1 MKIADL
7 FARDVTRNIAPVVY
21 FHEQTPEKLA
31 EEVGEYIITGGYPE
45 SDERHR
51 RVPMG
56 IHEQY
61 VRLLTHIA
69 RELDKK
75 PGPEL
80 PASWIS
86 GFYGSGKSSFAKLL
100 GLALDGRPLPDG
112 RKLSEALLSRDDSPN
127 REKLV
132 EAWEHLARKV
142 DPISVVFDIG
152 GEANDGEHIHS
163 AVSRMVQ
170 RRLGYSTDPLVADA
184 ELRLEK
190 DQQWE
195 HFLEVAHRT
204 LGRDWSEVRTTA
216 RADEHFSRVISVMD
230 PATYPST
237 MSWFDSRV
245 GTSRHT
251 GLSSAET
258 VRNLEAMLARRA
270 PGKTLFLVVDEV
282 SQYVHQNDDR
292 MLKLQSFVSEL
303 GQRLKGKVWLLATG
317 QQKLEEAST
326 NLAIGKL
333 KDRFPPS
340 LRVHLATTNIRDVV
354 HRRLL
359 KKRQD
364 REPELRRLFQL
375 HGAQLKLFG
384 YECGGLTEEDFVE
397 VYPMLPGQVDLLMAL
412 TTSLRQRSTRTQGDD
427 YAIRGLLQLL
437 GELFREQKLATREVG
452 TLVTLDL
459 IYDVQQ
465 TAFDSETQ
473 AAMARMLADSRL
485 ADDAWA
491 RRAAK
496 AIALLELNNDKTS
509 VTEELIASCL
519 YSRLGDGNPLNEVK
533 PALERLRNLNLIGFS
548 EKEGYKIQSSA
559 GQEWQRERENDMVVS
574 TDDRHKLVREKLAEL
589 MRDPE
594 RPRLK
599 GRAFYWSAFFSD
611 GRQLKDERL
620 LNAGDEAA
628 VTLDFRFLS
637 GKADRSPAEWAK
649 RSAEKQLEDRIVWVA
664 AEGELAD
671 TLKSLGQS
679 RGMIA
684 KYEPRKASLS
694 KEKQRLLFDEQIR
707 AEDLETKARVAVE
720 RAFVEGDLYFRGQ
733 HQAARDYGSTFNT
746 IMSTVGSAR
755 LPQLYT
761 HHTDVAVTDK
771 ELEQLLA
778 PTLSG
783 VSPKFLEQ
791 GLGLLT
797 ADGGSFL
804 PSCKGTVP
812 SAINAYIDKHD
823 GTVGNVLLQDFAR
836 PPYGYPAD
844 VVRACLL
851 ALLRARKVKVKTEDG
866 TVITSPMDASS
877 REVFLQ
883 VTKLKRATLL
893 PNRDETVTP
902 RDRTAMRRFF
912 DSIGKDIEP
921 SDEALAS
928 AVFEHFAPL
937 RERLRTLE
945 QRFSQLP
952 GRPAP
957 EEPLQKLATALESC
971 RRVRDIDP
979 TVRALKEALP
989 ALQEGTQLLN
999 RLFTD
1004 LTEEAIQRVRAAAD
1018 VREHHARQLV
1028 RDGSSGPVE
1037 EDIKA
1042 VEAQLD
1048 GRRPW
1053 VDLGAIDAAL
1063 ERIRAQ
1069 YRLRRGQLLEEQ
1081 EKRAEAVRARLRQ
1094 RTGFE
1099 KLTDDETHQVFR
1111 PIGQALAQSSPNATA
1126 PTLYELRM
1134 DFLQRL
1140 EKATEDADAILDE
1153 LISAKDRKP
1162 VVRVELNLRGREI
1175 SNADEL
1181 KRVLD
1186 EIRDRVT
1193 QQLERGQKVRLG

>member
-1 MKIADL
+1 MKISDL
-7 FARDVTRNIAPVVY
+7 FARNVTRDIAPVVY
-21 FHEQTPEKLA
+21 FHEQSPEKLA
-31 EEVGEYIITGGYPE
+31 DEVSEYIITGGYPE

-61 VRLLTHIA
+61 VRLLTNIA
-69 RELDKK
+69 RELDKS

-112 RKLSEALLSRDDSPN
+112 RKLSEALLARDDSPN
-127 REKLV
+127 RKALV
-132 EAWEHLARKV
+132 DAWENLARKV
-142 DPISVVFDIG
+142 DAIAVVFDIG

-163 AVSRMVQ
+163 AVARMVQ

-216 RADEHFSRVISVMD
+216 RADEHFSRIMSVMD
-230 PATYPST
+230 PGTYADS

-282 SQYVHQNDDR
+282 SQYVHQNEDR
-292 MLKLQSFVSEL
+292 MLKFQSFISEL
-303 GQRLKGKVWLLATG
+303 GQRLKGTVWLLATG
-317 QQKLEEAST
+317 QQKLEEAS
-326 NLAIGKL
+326 NLSIGKL
-333 KDRFPPS
+333 KDRFLPS

-364 REPELRRLFQL
+364 REPELRRLFGL

-384 YECGGLTEEDFVE
+384 FECGSLTEEDFVE

-437 GELFREQKLATREVG
+437 GELFREQKLATRDVG
-452 TLVTLDL
+452 ELVTLDL

-465 TAFDSETQ
+465 TAFDSDTQ
-473 AAMARMLADSRL
+473 AAMARLLSNQALANDT
-485 ADDAWA
+485 WA
-491 RRAAK
+491 QKVAK
-496 AIALLELNNDKTS
+496 AVALLELNNDKVS
-509 VTEELIASCL
+509 VTAELIASCL
-519 YSRLGDGNPLNEVK
+519 YPRLGDSNPLNEVK
-533 PALERLRNLNLIGFS
+533 PALERLRNQNLIGFS

-559 GQEWQRERENDMVVS
+559 GQEWQRDREDVLVS
-574 TDDRHKLVREKLAEL
+574 ADDRHKLVREKLSEL

-611 GRQLKDERL
+611 GRQMKDERL

-628 VTLDFRFLS
+628 VTMDFRYFS
-637 GKADRSPAEWAK
+637 GKADRSSAEWAK
-649 RSAEKQLEDRIVWVA
+649 RSAEKQLEDRILWIGG
-664 AEGELAD
+664 EGDLAD
-671 TLKSLGQS
+671 TLRSLSQS
-679 RGMIA
+679 RSMIT
-684 KYEPRKASLS
+684 KYEPRKASMS
-694 KEKQRLLFDEQIR
+694 TERQRLLFDEHIR
-707 AEDLETKARVAVE
+707 AEDLETKARLAVE
-720 RAFVEGDLYFRGQ
+720 RAFVEGDLYFRAQ
-733 HQAARDYGSTFNT
+733 HQPAKDYGSTFNA
-746 IMSTVGSAR
+746 IMSAVGSAR

-778 PTLSG
+778 PTLAG
-783 VSPKFLEQ
+783 VSQKFLEQ

-797 ADGGSFL
+797 QDGGRFL
-804 PSCKGTVP
+804 PSCQGTVP
-812 SAINAYIDKHD
+812 SAIHTYIDKHD

-836 PPYGYPAD
+836 PPYGYPPD

-866 TVITSPMDASS
+866 TVLTSPMDASA

-883 VTKLKRATLL
+883 VTRLKRATLL

-912 DSIGKDIEP
+912 ESLGKDIEP

-937 RERLRTLE
+937 RERLRVLE
-945 QRFSQLP
+945 QRFSMLP
-952 GRPAP
+952 GRPAM

-989 ALQEGTQLLN
+989 ALQEGAQLLN
-999 RLFTD
+999 RLYTD
-1004 LTEEAIQRVRAAAD
+1004 LTEEAIQRVRSAAE
-1018 VREHHARQLV
+1018 VREHHAEQLV
-1028 RDGSSGPVE
+1028 RDGSSEAVE

-1042 VEAQLD
+1042 VEAQLK

-1053 VDLGAIDAAL
+1053 VDMGSIDVSL
-1063 ERIRAQ
+1063 EHLRAH
-1069 YRLRRGQLLEEQ
+1069 YRQRRGQLLEDQ
-1081 EKRAEAVRARLRQ
+1081 EKQAEAVRARLRQ

-1099 KLTDDETHQVFR
+1099 KLGNDERHQVFR
-1111 PIGQALAQSSPNATA
+1111 PIGQALARSSPDATA
-1126 PTLYELRM
+1126 PSLYELRM
-1134 DFLQRL
+1134 DFLQQL
-1140 EKATEDADAILDE
+1140 EKAAEEAEALLDE
-1153 LISAKDRKP
+1153 LVSAKDQKP
-1162 VVRVELNLRGREI
+1162 VVRVELNLRGREVT
-1175 SNADEL
+1175 NTDEL
-1181 KRVLD
+1181 RRVLD
-1186 EIRDRVT
+1186 EIRDRVI
-1193 QQLERGQKVRLG
+1193 QQLERGHKVRLG

>member
-7 FARDVTRNIAPVVY
+7 FARNVTRDIAPVVY
-21 FHEQTPEKLA
+21 FHEQSPEKLA
-31 EEVGEYIITGGYPE
+31 DEVSEYIITGGYPE
-45 SDERHR
+45 GDERHR

-69 RELDKK
+69 RELDRK

-100 GLALDGRPLPDG
+100 GLALDGRVLPDG
-112 RKLSEALLSRDDSPN
+112 RSLADALLARDDSPN
-127 REKLV
+127 QRALAD
-132 EAWEHLARKV
+132 AWRQLAQRV
-142 DPISVVFDIG
+142 DSIAVVFDIG

-163 AVSRMVQ
+163 AVARMAQ

-195 HFLEVAHRT
+195 HFLEMARRT
-204 LGRDWSEVRTTA
+204 LGREWNEVRTTA
-216 RADEHFSRVISVMD
+216 RADEHFSRVMSAMD
-230 PATYPST
+230 PATYPTT

-251 GLSSAET
+251 GLSPGET

-270 PGKTLFLVVDEV
+270 PGKTLFIVVDEV
-282 SQYVHQNDDR
+282 SQYVHQVDDR
-292 MLKLQSFVSEL
+292 MLRLQTFVSEL
-303 GQRLKGKVWLLATG
+303 GQRLKGKAWLLATG
-317 QQKLEEAST
+317 QQKLEETASG
-326 NLAIGKL
+326 IGKL
-333 KDRFPPS
+333 KDRFPPH

-359 KKRQD
+359 KKHRD
-364 REPELRRLFQL
+364 REPELRRLFAL

-384 YECGGLTEEDFVE
+384 YECSNLTEEDFVE
-397 VYPMLPGQVDLLMAL
+397 VYPMLPGHVDLLMAL

-437 GELFREQKLATREVG
+437 GELFREQKLASREVG
-452 TLVTLDL
+452 ELVTLDL

-465 TAFDSETQ
+465 TAFDSEVQ
-473 AAMARMLADSRL
+473 AAMARILSQPAL
-485 ADDAWA
+485 ADDPWA

-496 AIALLELNNDKTS
+496 AIALLELNNDKVS

-519 YSRLGDGNPLNEVK
+519 YARLGDGNPLNELK
-533 PALERLRNLNLIGFS
+533 PALERLRSLNLVGYS

-559 GQEWQRERENDMVVS
+559 GQEWQRDRDDVHVS
-574 TDDRHKLVREKLAEL
+574 LDERHKLVREKLAEL

-599 GRAFYWSAFFSD
+599 GRAFYWSALFSD
-611 GRQLKDERL
+611 GRQMKDERL

-637 GKADRSPAEWAK
+637 GKADRAPSEWAK

-664 AEGELAD
+664 GESDLGE
-671 TLKSLGQS
+671 TLRSLGQS
-679 RGMIA
+679 RSMIA
-684 KYEPRKASLS
+684 KFEPRKASLTT
-694 KEKQRLLFDEQIR
+694 EKQRLLFDEHIR
-707 AEDLETKARVAVE
+707 AESLETKVREAVE

-733 HQAARDYGSTFNT
+733 HQPARDYGSTFNT
-746 IMSTVGSAR
+746 IMSAVGSAR

-771 ELEQLLA
+771 EFEQLLA
-778 PTLSG
+778 PTLAG
-783 VSPKFLEQ
+783 VSQKFLEQ
-791 GLGLLT
+791 GLGLLSQ
-797 ADGGSFL
+797 DGRSFL
-804 PSCKGTVP
+804 PTCQGIVP
-812 SAINAYIDKHD
+812 SAIHAYIDKHD

-866 TVITSPMDASS
+866 TVLTSPMDASA

-883 VTKLKRATLL
+883 VTKLKRASLF
-893 PNRDETVTP
+893 PNRDETVLP
-902 RDRTAMRRFF
+902 RDRTLMRRYFE
-912 DSIGKDIEP
+912 SLGKDVEP
-921 SDEALAS
+921 VDEALAS
-928 AVFEHFAPL
+928 AVFEHFPPL
-937 RERLRTLE
+937 RERLRILE
-945 QRFSQLP
+945 QRFAMLP
-952 GRPAP
+952 GRPSP
-957 EEPLQKLATALESC
+957 EEPLQKLSAALESC
-971 RRVRDIDP
+971 RRARDIDP

-999 RLFTD
+999 RLSTD
-1004 LTEEAIQRVRAAAD
+1004 LTEEAVQRVRTAAE
-1018 VREHHARQLV
+1018 VRDHHVQQLV
-1028 RDGSSGPVE
+1028 RDGSSGTEE
-1037 EDIKA
+1037 EDVRA
-1042 VEAQLD
+1042 VEAHL
-1048 GRRPW
+1048 GGWRPW
-1053 VDLGAIDAAL
+1053 VDLGSIDAPL
-1063 ERIRAQ
+1063 ERIRTH
-1069 YRLRRGQLLEEQ
+1069 YRQRRGQLLEDQ
-1081 EKRAEAVRARLRQ
+1081 ERRAEAVRARLRQ
-1094 RTGFE
+1094 QAGFE
-1099 KLTDDETHQVFR
+1099 KLSDDETHQVFR
-1111 PIGQALAQSSPNATA
+1111 PIGRALAQTSPDAIA

-1134 DFLQRL
+1134 DFHQRL
-1140 EKATEDADAILDE
+1140 EKATEEAESTLDE
-1153 LISAKDRKP
+1153 LISARDTKP
-1162 VVRVELNLRGREI
+1162 VARVELQMRGREI
-1175 SNADEL
+1175 SSPEEL
-1181 KRVLD
+1181 ERVLE

-1193 QQLERGQKVRLG
+1193 QQLARGHKVRLG

>member
-1 MKIADL
+1 LKIADL
-7 FARDVTRNIAPVVY
+7 FARDVTRDIPPVVY
-21 FHEQTPEKLA
+21 FHEQSPEKLA
-31 EEVGEYIITGGYPE
+31 DEVSEYIITGGYPE
-45 SDERHR
+45 SDDRHR

-69 RELDKK
+69 RELDRK

-100 GLALDGRPLPDG
+100 GLALDGHVLPDG
-112 RKLSEALLSRDDSPN
+112 RTLAEALLARDESPD
-127 REKLV
+127 RKALV
-132 EAWEHLARKV
+132 EAWERLTHKV
-142 DPISVVFDIG
+142 DPLAVVFDIG

-163 AVSRMVQ
+163 AIARMVQ
-170 RRLGYSTDPLVADA
+170 QRLGYSTDALVADA

-195 HFLEVAHRT
+195 HFLEVVRRT
-204 LGRDWSEVRTTA
+204 LGREWSEVRTSA
-216 RADEHFSRVISVMD
+216 RVDEHFSRVISVMD
-230 PATYPST
+230 PATYTST

-251 GLSSAET
+251 GLAPAET
-258 VRNLEAMLARRA
+258 VRNLELMLARRA
-270 PGKTLFLVVDEV
+270 PGKTLFIVVDEV

-292 MLKLQSFVSEL
+292 MVRLQSFVSEL

-317 QQKLEEAST
+317 QQKLEEASA
-326 NLAIGKL
+326 NDAIGKL

-359 KKRQD
+359 KKHPD
-364 REPELRRLFQL
+364 REPELRRLFGL

-384 YECGGLTEEDFVE
+384 YECTGLTEEDFVE
-397 VYPMLPGQVDLLMAL
+397 VYPMLPGQVDLLMSL

-437 GELFREQKLATREVG
+437 GELFREHKLAAREVG
-452 TLVTLDL
+452 ALVTLDL

-473 AAMARMLADSRL
+473 AAMARILSTQAL
-485 ADDAWA
+485 ADDVWA
-491 RRAAK
+491 RRVVK

-509 VTEELIASCL
+509 VTQELIASCL
-519 YSRLGDGNPLNEVK
+519 YSRLGDGNPQNEVK
-533 PALERLRNLNLIGFS
+533 PALERLRALNLVGFS

-559 GQEWQRERENDMVVS
+559 GQEWQNEREDVTVGI
-574 TDDRHKLVREKLAEL
+574 DERHRLVREKLSEL

-594 RPRLK
+594 RPRMK
-599 GRAFYWSAFFSD
+599 GRAFYWSAFVSD
-611 GRQLKDERL
+611 GRSLKDDRL
-620 LNAGDEAA
+620 LNPGDEAA
-628 VTLDFRFLS
+628 VTLDFRFFS
-637 GKADRSPAEWAK
+637 GKADRSPAEWIK

-664 AEGELAD
+664 AESDLGD
-671 TLKSLGQS
+671 TLKELGQS

-684 KYEPRKASLS
+684 RYAPRKASMS
-694 KEKQRLLFDEQIR
+694 KEKQRLLFDEEIR
-707 AEDLETKARVAVE
+707 AEDLERRARLAVE
-720 RAFVEGDLYFRGQ
+720 RAFVEGDLYFRGE
-733 HQAARDYGSTFNT
+733 HRAAKDYGSTFNT

-755 LPQLYT
+755 LPELYT
-761 HHTDVAVTDK
+761 QHTDVAVTDK

-783 VSPKFLEQ
+783 VSPKFLDQ
-791 GLGLLT
+791 ALGLLT
-797 ADGGSFL
+797 QDGGHFL
-804 PSCKGTVP
+804 PTCQGTVP
-812 SAINAYIDKHD
+812 LAILAYVDRHD
-823 GTVGNVLLQDFAR
+823 GTAGSVLLQDFAR

-866 TVITSPMDASS
+866 TILTSPMDASA

-883 VTKLKRATLL
+883 ITKLKRSSLF
-893 PNRDETVTP
+893 PNRDTTVTP

-912 DSIGKDIEP
+912 EMLGKDVEP
-921 SDEALAS
+921 IDEALAG

-937 RERLRTLE
+937 RERLRMLE

-957 EEPLQKLATALESC
+957 EEPLQKLAAALESC
-971 RRVRDIDP
+971 RRARDIDP

-989 ALQEGTQLLN
+989 ALQEGSQLLS
-999 RLFTD
+999 RLLTD
-1004 LTEEAIQRVRAAAD
+1004 LSDDVVQRVRAAAD
-1018 VREHHARQLV
+1018 VRDHQARQLEK
-1028 RDGSSGPVE
+1028 DGSANTVA
-1037 EDIKA
+1037 EDIQA
-1042 VEAQLD
+1042 VDAQLK

-1053 VDLGAIDAAL
+1053 VDLGAIDAPL
-1063 ERIRAQ
+1063 ERIRAH
-1069 YRLRRGQLLEEQ
+1069 YRLRRGQLLEDQ
-1081 EKRAEAVRARLRQ
+1081 ERRAEAVRARLRQ
-1094 RTGFE
+1094 RAGFE
-1099 KLTDDETHQVFR
+1099 KLDDDESHQVFR
-1111 PIGQALAQSSPNATA
+1111 PIGQALAGSSPEAIA

-1140 EKATEDADAILDE
+1140 GKATEDAEAILDE
-1153 LISAKDRKP
+1153 LVSAKDQKP
-1162 VVRVELNLRGREI
+1162 VARVELQLRGREI
-1175 SNADEL
+1175 EDADDLERL
-1181 KRVLD
+1181 IS
-1186 EIRDRVT
+1186 EIRDRVS
-1193 QQLERGQKVRLG
+1193 QQLQRGHKVRLG

>member
-1 MKIADL
+1 MKISDL
-7 FARDVTRNIAPVVY
+7 FARDVTRDIPPVVY
-21 FHEQTPEKLA
+21 FHEQSPEKLA
-31 EEVGEYIITGGYPE
+31 DEVSEYIITGGYPE
-45 SDERHR
+45 ADERHR
-51 RVPMG
+51 RVPLG

-61 VRLLTHIA
+61 VRLLNNIA

-112 RKLSEALLSRDDSPN
+112 RKLSEALLARDDSPN
-127 REKLV
+127 RKALV
-132 EAWEHLARKV
+132 DAWENLARKV
-142 DPISVVFDIG
+142 DSLAVVFDIG

-163 AVSRMVQ
+163 AVARMVQ

-195 HFLEVAHRT
+195 HFLEVARRT
-204 LGRDWSEVRTTA
+204 LGREWSEVRTTA
-216 RADEHFSRVISVMD
+216 RADEHFSRIISVME
-230 PATYPST
+230 PATYSGT
-237 MSWFDSRV
+237 MTWFDSRV

-258 VRNLEAMLARRA
+258 VRNLEAMLSRRA
-270 PGKTLFLVVDEV
+270 PGKTLFIVVDEV

-303 GQRLKGKVWLLATG
+303 GQRLKGKAWLLATG

-326 NLAIGKL
+326 NVAIGKL

-359 KKRQD
+359 KKHRD
-364 REPELRRLFQL
+364 GEPELRRLFGL
-375 HGAQLKLFG
+375 YGAQLKLFG

-437 GELFREQKLATREVG
+437 GELFREQKLATRDVG
-452 TLVTLDL
+452 ELVTLDL

-465 TAFDSETQ
+465 TAFDSDVQ
-473 AAMARMLADSRL
+473 AAMARILSQQAL

-491 RRAAK
+491 RRVVK

-509 VTEELIASCL
+509 VTQELIASCL

-559 GQEWQRERENDMVVS
+559 GQEWQRDREEVPVS
-574 TDDRHKLVREKLAEL
+574 IDDRHRLVREKLAEL

-599 GRAFYWSAFFSD
+599 GRAFYWTAYFSD

-637 GKADRSPAEWAK
+637 GKADRSPTEWSK

-664 AEGELAD
+664 GESELGD
-671 TLKSLGQS
+671 TLRELGQS

-684 KYEPRKASLS
+684 KYAPRKASMS
-694 KEKQRLLFDEQIR
+694 KERQRLLFDEEIR
-707 AEDLETKARVAVE
+707 AEDLETKARAFVE
-720 RAFVEGDLYFRGQ
+720 RTFVEGDLYFRGQ
-733 HQAARDYGSTFNT
+733 HQPAKDHGGTFST
-746 IMSTVGSAR
+746 IMSAVGSAR

-761 HHTDVAVTDK
+761 HHTDVAVPDR

-778 PTLSG
+778 PTLAG
-783 VSPKFLEQ
+783 VSQKFLEQ

-797 ADGGSFL
+797 QDGVHFL
-804 PSCKGTVP
+804 PSCQGTVP
-812 SAINAYIDKHD
+812 SAILSYVDKHD
-823 GTVGNVLLQDFAR
+823 GTAGNVLLQDFAR
-836 PPYGYPAD
+836 PPYGYPPD

-866 TVITSPMDASS
+866 TVLTSPMDASA

-883 VTKLKRATLL
+883 VTKLKRASLF

-912 DSIGKDIEP
+912 ELLGKDVEP
-921 SDEALAS
+921 IDEALAA

-945 QRFSQLP
+945 QRFSVLP

-957 EEPLQKLATALESC
+957 EEPLQKLAAALESC

-989 ALQEGTQLLN
+989 ALQEGAQLLN
-999 RLFTD
+999 RLYTD
-1004 LTEEAIQRVRAAAD
+1004 LTEEVIQRVRAAAD
-1018 VREHHARQLV
+1018 VRDHHVQQLV
-1028 RDGSSGPVE
+1028 KDGSSEAVA
-1037 EDIKA
+1037 EDVKA
-1042 VEAQLD
+1042 VEAQLG

-1053 VDLGAIDAAL
+1053 VDLGSIDAPL
-1063 ERIRAQ
+1063 ERIRAH
-1069 YRLRRGQLLEEQ
+1069 YRLRRGTLLEDQ

-1094 RTGFE
+1094 RAGFE
-1099 KLTDDETHQVFR
+1099 KLNDDETHQVFR
-1111 PIGQALAQSSPNATA
+1111 PIGQSLARSSPEAIA

-1140 EKATEDADAILDE
+1140 DKAAEDAEATLDE
-1153 LISAKDRKP
+1153 LVSAKDQKP
-1162 VVRVELNLRGREI
+1162 VVRVELNLRGREV
-1175 SNADEL
+1175 ADTDEL
-1181 KRVLD
+1181 GRVLD
-1186 EIRDRVT
+1186 EIRERVT
-1193 QQLERGQKVRLG
+1193 QQLERGHKVRLG